1 MNSRTFQLTPDF
13 MDMLMD
19 VICVVGADNR
29 IQFVS
34 ASCER
39 VFGYTPQEMI
49 GLSILDLIHPD
60 DLDKTQQNIHDV
72 ISGHPNTGFEN
83 RYIHK
88 DGHVVHISWSAR
100 WSESGQFRVGVAR
113 DVTAR
118 NRADKLRDALYAI
131 SEAAQQNDDLMSLFA
146 QIHRI
151 VGELIPARNFFIALH
166 NGNTDELRFPYFVDE
181 KEEHPAPCPL
191 AADDFT
197 ARLIRDGIPL
207 LLPADIA
214 APHQL
219 GVPLKSQERAF
230 GAVVVRSH
238 SDSIRYS
245 EADLELLQFVSD
257 QIASAIHRTRLH
269 ADLRYAAAH
278 DPLTGLA
285 NRALFHERLAAV
297 LAKVRRQHGHFALLY
312 LDLDKF
318 KAVNDHFGHAA
329 GDLLLQDISQRLRES
344 VRKTDTIAR
353 MGGDEFVILLQNL
366 TLPMHAY
373 AVARKIHAALDTPY
387 QLGAEPRPLTG
398 RISASIGVAV
408 YPDDG
413 EDGATLLRHADA
425 DMYARKTAD
434 QPDVREAR

>member
-1 MNSRTFQLTPDF
+1 MTSRTFQLNPDF

-19 VICVVGADNR
+19 VVCVVGADNR

-49 GLSILDLIHPD
+49 GVSILDLIHPD
-60 DLDKTQQNIHDV
+60 DLDKTRQNIHDV
-72 ISGHPNTGFEN
+72 IGGRPNTGFEN

-88 DGHVVHISWSAR
+88 NGHVVHINWSAR

-118 NRADKLRDALYAI
+118 KRADKLRDALYAI
-131 SEAAQQNDDLMSLFA
+131 SEAAQLNDDLMSLFA

-166 NGNTDELRFPYFVDE
+166 DHKTDELRFPYFVDE
-181 KEEHPAPCPL
+181 KENDRAPCPL
-191 AADDFT
+191 AADSFT
-197 ARLIRDGIPL
+197 AQLIHGGMPL
-207 LLPADIA
+207 LLPSDTA

-219 GVPLKSQERAF
+219 GVPLKSQERTF
-230 GAVVVRSH
+230 GAVVIRSH

-257 QIASAIHRTRLH
+257 QIASAIHRARLH
-269 ADLRYAAAH
+269 ADLQYAAAH

-285 NRALFHERLAAV
+285 NRALLHERLHAV
-297 LAKVRRQHGHFALLY
+297 MTEAHREHTHFALLY

-318 KAVNDHFGHAA
+318 KSVNDRFGHAV
-329 GDLLLQDISQRLRES
+329 GDLLLQGVSQRLRDC

-353 MGGDEFVILLQNL
+353 MGGDEFVILLKNL
-366 TLPMHAY
+366 TLPLHAY
-373 AVARKIHAALDTPY
+373 AVARKIHAALEAPY
-387 QLGAEPRPLTG
+387 QLNDEQNPFTG
-398 RISASIGVAV
+398 HISASIGVAV

-413 EDGATLLRHADA
+413 EDEATLLRHADT
-425 DMYARKTAD
+425 DMYGRKTLD
-434 QPDVREAR
+434 QAEPREAR